1 MQCNDKQTDQWC
13 ASIKLQ
19 LQSIIASI
27 LIQSNAKSNCRY
39 KTDWQWRSKSV
50 SQPPL
55 RVQTLYI
62 IIMEKHC
69 SHSQSQFSVR
79 FLFFFLSENVYLFI
93 LFNIICGHGQSSDNG
108 FYILFLLL
116 YIKFYLFIILEKK
129 QNMWMW
135 MLLSFSS
142 SYKINAIPIDK
153 KYFYFRTTR
162 TQLFDISA
170 ELSKYL

>member
-1 MQCNDKQTDQWC
+1 MQFNDKQTDQWC

-27 LIQSNAKSNCRY
+27 LIQSNVKSNCRY

-79 FLFFFLSENVYLFI
+79 FLFFFSIWKCIFIYSFQYNMWTWSIVGQWILYFVSTFIYKILFI
-93 LFNIICGHGQSSDNG
+93 YYFGKKTKHVDVNAAFI
-108 FYILFLLL
+108 
-116 YIKFYLFIILEKK
+116 FII
-129 QNMWMW
+129 
-135 MLLSFSS
+135 
-142 SYKINAIPIDK
+142 I
-153 KYFYFRTTR
+153 
-162 TQLFDISA
+162 
-170 ELSKYL
+170 